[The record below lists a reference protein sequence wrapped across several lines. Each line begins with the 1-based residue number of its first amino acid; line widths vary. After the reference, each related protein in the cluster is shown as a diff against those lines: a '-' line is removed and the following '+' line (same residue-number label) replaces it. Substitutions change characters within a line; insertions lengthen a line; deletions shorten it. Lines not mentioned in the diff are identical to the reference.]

1 MTLFHWYLIIIILA
15 MLMVTYRFIVGSTVA
30 DRVVALDTLTVIAT
44 AGLVILAYVFQRYI
58 YVDVSLIYAVL
69 SFVGVL
75 TVARYLSGG
84 L

>member
-69 SFVGVL
+69 SF
-75 TVARYLSGG
+75 
-84 L
+84 

>member
-1 MTLFHWYLIIIILA
+1 MMFFYIFLIIIVLA
-15 MLMVTYRFIVGSTVA
+15 LMLATARFVMGPTAA
-30 DRVVALDTLTVIAT
+30 DRVVALDTLTIIAT
-44 AGLVILAYVFQRYI
+44 AGLVVLGFVFNRYI

-75 TVARYLSGG
+75 AIARFLGGG